1 MNLPFSLGIPR
12 RLEGQT
18 GGAPRAVAGTPRRWH
33 HRDFP
38 AGVTLTWLA
47 ALLASASL
55 HAFPP
60 APHHQVYGVVRDELG
75 NPLTG
80 RGAEVLL
87 EAGGQVLARTSVLPG
102 MEPGANYRLAIPLD
116 SGATT
121 DTYKPTALRPTV
133 PFRMRV
139 RIGQTIYLPL
149 EMTGVASLLTRPA
162 GNSRVDLTLGE
173 DSDGDGLPDAWER
186 ALMQILGGDLT
197 LADIRPEDDSDG
209 DGMSNLDEYLAGTY
223 AFDPAD
229 GFVLTIAAMSDGQPQ
244 LEFTAIRGRSY
255 SIRGSD
261 DMRSWTP
268 VTFTLAGEISDS
280 PGRSVYQATETRPL
294 RAQPA
299 PPADGAPAWRFFKLE
314 AR

>member
-1 MNLPFSLGIPR
+1 MNLPSPFGITR
-12 RLEGQT
+12 RLEGQA
-18 GGAPRAVAGTPRRWH
+18 GGAPRAVAGMARRWH
-33 HRDFP
+33 GRRSS
-38 AGVTLTWLA
+38 ASLTGTGLA
-47 ALLASASL
+47 ALLALASL
-55 HAFPP
+55 QAFPP

-75 NPLTG
+75 NPLSG

-87 EAGGQVLARTSVLPG
+87 EAGGQVLARTTVLPG

-116 SGATT
+116 SGVTA
-121 DTYKPTALRPTV
+121 DSYKPTALRPTV

-149 EMTGVASLLTRPA
+149 EMTGAASLMTRPA

-229 GFVLTIAAMSDGQPQ
+229 GFVLNIAAMADGQPQ

-255 SIRGSD
+255 SIHGSD

-268 VTFTLAGEISDS
+268 VTFALAGEVSDS
-280 PGRSVYQATETRPL
+280 PGRSVYQAAETRPL
-294 RAQPA
+294 RVQPA
-299 PPADGAPAWRFFKLE
+299 PPTEGAPAWRFFKLE